1 MRPAAFRKILF
12 LSIILFQ
19 IIFFIFVFAY
29 YNIIIVPNSFF
40 HFTSYNM
47 WNYYVTHHYKNET
60 NIVMASVVIKLLFI
74 CIFSMGLAQYL
85 LDKKN
90 VHMLSKAFKIAVI
103 LISLSVYLFCFF
115 YIKYQVVH
123 YRLFMSLISVEI
135 LSILLFAIII
145 KERAALS
152 KKYKQ

>member
-1 MRPAAFRKILF
+1 MRLSAFQKFLF

-19 IIFFIFVFAY
+19 IIFFIFIFAY

-47 WNYYVTHHYKNET
+47 WNFYVTHNDKNET
-60 NIVMASVVIKLLFI
+60 NIIMVSIIIKILFI
-74 CIFSMGLAQYL
+74 CIFAMGLAQYL

-90 VHMLSKAFKIAVI
+90 AAIFSKAFRIGAI
-103 LISLSVYLFCFF
+103 LVSLTVYLICFF

-135 LSILLFAIII
+135 LSILLFLIMA
-145 KERAALS
+145 KERAALNE
-152 KKYKQ
+152 KT

>member
-1 MRPAAFRKILF
+1 MRVSAFQKFLF

-47 WNYYVTHHYKNET
+47 WNFYVAHNDKNET
-60 NIVMASVVIKLLFI
+60 NIIMVSIIIKILFI
-74 CIFSMGLAQYL
+74 CIFAMGLAQYL

-90 VHMLSKAFKIAVI
+90 AAIFSKAFRIGAI
-103 LISLSVYLFCFF
+103 LVSLTVYLICFF

-135 LSILLFAIII
+135 LSILLFLIMA
-145 KERAALS
+145 KERAALNE
-152 KKYKQ
+152 KT

>member
-1 MRPAAFRKILF
+1 MRLSAFQKFLF

-47 WNYYVTHHYKNET
+47 WNFYVTHNDKNET
-60 NIVMASVVIKLLFI
+60 NIIMVSIIIKILFI
-74 CIFSMGLAQYL
+74 CIFAMGLAQYL

-90 VHMLSKAFKIAVI
+90 AAIFSKAFRIGAI
-103 LISLSVYLFCFF
+103 LVSLTVYLICFF

-135 LSILLFAIII
+135 FSILLFLIMA
-145 KERAALS
+145 KERAALNE
-152 KKYKQ
+152 KT